1 MKQMKMLRNVEK
13 QTGRPTNFNRDELD
27 KSSNDGNDKRNMELP
42 KIAEMAKIAALRQ
55 VKENLEREVFSDLKG
70 KDMFADPVEH
80 YSTGVKE
87 ALETAKKTS
96 HEFIHEKLHHEEV
109 DLDASFNTY

>member
-1 MKQMKMLRNVEK
+1 MKLLRNVEK
-13 QTGRPTNFNRDELD
+13 QAGQSTNFNSDELD
-27 KSSNDGNDKRNMELP
+27 KSSNAVDDKRNIELQ

-55 VKENLEREVFSDLKG
+55 VRENLEREAFSDLKG

-80 YSTGVKE
+80 YSTGIKE

-96 HEFIHEKLHHEEV
+96 HEFIHEKLHHEEE
-109 DLDASFNTY
+109 DL